1 MRAEVVVNSCRRL
14 AARRAIATRSRG
26 KIVYAS
32 GYWHGFLPIKKPALG
47 GLGDSMEFVDYMW
60 LKLGVFVV
68 GAIIYGF
75 WLGLTGR

>member
-1 MRAEVVVNSCRRL
+1 
-14 AARRAIATRSRG
+14 
-26 KIVYAS
+26 
-32 GYWHGFLPIKKPALG
+32 
-47 GLGDSMEFVDYMW
+47 MEFVDYMW